1 MALKSSSRRFFINR
15 KYRVSVIFFLL
26 IVASLIFFNRIFQ
39 IEEIK
44 IIDEE
49 NNTKLAGLDFLH
61 RQNIL
66 LLDKKKASVV
76 INKRNPFLK
85 TVNIVKQ
92 YPNKIVIF
100 VKKDQPIAILKSDQG
115 VLLLSDTGKI
125 IFKKKDYNDDLPLIN
140 FYQNIYYYQ
149 YQSGE
154 LIDLKEI
161 QSVLNFLKIFRDLN
175 LKVDTVDIA
184 GVNMVAFNLKDK
196 QIYFSLEK
204 NSQTQQYQL
213 EAVIRQFKIEGK
225 NFTKIDLRFNK
236 PVIKFD

>member
-1 MALKSSSRRFFINR
+1 MAGLAFT
-15 KYRVSVIFFLL
+15 
-26 IVASLIFFNRIFQ
+26 NRIFQ

-44 IIDEE
+44 IVNEE
-49 NNTKLAGLDFLH
+49 SNLKLTGLDFLH
-61 RQNIL
+61 KYNIF
-66 LLDKKKASVV
+66 LLDEKKASV
-76 INKRNPFLK
+76 IISKRNPFLK

-100 VKKDQPIAILKSDQG
+100 VKKDQPIAVLKSDQG

-161 QSVLNFLKIFRDLN
+161 QSVLSYLKVFLDLN

-196 QIYFSLEK
+196 QVYFSLEK
-204 NSQTQQYQL
+204 DSQTQQYQL
-213 EAVIRQFKIEGK
+213 ETVIRQFKIEGK
-225 NFTKIDLRFNK
+225 DFTKIDLRFDK
-236 PVIKFD
+236 PVIKFK